1 LRHQYQQAAASGL
14 HNGLD
19 PQQINPFNQWMMMQ
33 HPALFSSS
41 IPPTSIAMLNQI
53 NQVNVDKNKR

>member
-33 HPALFSSS
+33 HPPVDDDATSCPLFLIYSSNFDS
-41 IPPTSIAMLNQI
+41 DA
-53 NQVNVDKNKR
+53 